1 MVTKA
6 KVWIA
11 DASHILWIEH
21 ICWSYLAEG
30 FLVESI
36 PLIINHQ
43 TRIREDII
51 ELNQTIDLDPCSQ
64 NIFSISRTSFPGI
77 ARRKL
82 LPGKVWVIVSLLVT
96 WLAKYQRP
104 AGVYTLQQVRY
115 KGYNI
120 TRHKSVR
127 KILQNIC
134 EQEKSYSLS
143 KSSFSVLLLLIST
156 LSLKLKL
163 LLLFGFV
170 YVLCNKSAS
179 HWKHKLSAVCAPK
192 DLLPPI
198 YTYLLDPQWVNK
210 CLQH

>member
-21 ICWSYLAEG
+21 ICWSYLAVG
-30 FLVESI
+30 FLGESI

-64 NIFSISRTSFPGI
+64 NIFSISRISFPGI

-127 KILQNIC
+127 KFLQNIC
-134 EQEKSYSLS
+134 EQEKSCSLS
-143 KSSFSVLLLLIST
+143 KSSFSVLLLLISI
-156 LSLKLKL
+156 S
-163 LLLFGFV
+163 
-170 YVLCNKSAS
+170 
-179 HWKHKLSAVCAPK
+179 
-192 DLLPPI
+192 
-198 YTYLLDPQWVNK
+198 
-210 CLQH
+210 